1 MALKL
6 STNRRTPSV
15 SMSSS
20 PSSAVSSTVIPY
32 CSPEHP
38 PGATKTRSAPSGV
51 PCSARKPFSC
61 SAASG
66 VMVIMRGSS
75 APGPA
80 VRRTPSRVSK
90 SLRWKCTRHP
100 RQVKRRWHQNAHRR
114 TNVPQL
120 LWPVFGSEEDQDREV
135 FFDVDKAM
143 RDLFGDKN
151 NRSRSHRPPL
161 SADDD
166 CATTSDHVV
175 DLILGVRR
183 LGVARARREGIEAKT
198 HGAFFEELQV
208 RLAALRLLLADLAI
222 LERIHRVA
230 PGYSGPA
237 AHTSDRPPS
246 RPSPPRR

>member
-6 STNRRTPSV
+6 STSMRTPSV

-32 CSPEHP
+32 WSPEQP
-38 PGATKTRSAPSGV
+38 PGATNTRSAPSGV

-75 APGPA
+75 ALGPT

-90 SLRWKCTRHP
+90 SLRCKCTRHP
-100 RQVKRRWHQNAHRR
+100 RQVKRHWHQNAHRR

-143 RDLFGDKN
+143 LNLVGDEHD
-151 NRSRSHRPPL
+151 RSRSHRTPL
-161 SADDD
+161 FGDDD
-166 CATTSDHVV
+166 CATTRDHVV
-175 DLILGVRR
+175 DLILDVRR
-183 LGVARARREGIEAKT
+183 LDVVRASREGIEAET
-198 HGAFFEELQV
+198 HRAFVEEL
-208 RLAALRLLLADLAI
+208 
-222 LERIHRVA
+222 
-230 PGYSGPA
+230 
-237 AHTSDRPPS
+237 
-246 RPSPPRR
+246 